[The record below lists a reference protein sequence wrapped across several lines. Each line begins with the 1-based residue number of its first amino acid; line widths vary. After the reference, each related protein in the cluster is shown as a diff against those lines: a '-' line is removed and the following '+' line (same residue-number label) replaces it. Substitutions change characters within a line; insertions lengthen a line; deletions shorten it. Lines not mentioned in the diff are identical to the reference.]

1 MPSKLKVSPKME
13 DYLTAI
19 YHLCE
24 QEDVARVK
32 SIAERLKVTNASV
45 VGALKNLKSKGLVQQ
60 EHYGYIRLTEQGER
74 IASAVI
80 HRHEVLN
87 HFFQGILDLDTETAS
102 RDACEIEHAV
112 SPETVRRIQALGAF
126 IERRPRSG
134 LDWKKEF
141 SRFYGEFRGGKSE

>member
-13 DYLTAI
+13 DYLTTI
-19 YHLCE
+19 HHLCE

-45 VGALKNLKSKGLVQQ
+45 VGALKNLKGKGLVQQ

-80 HRHEVLN
+80 HRHEVLT
-87 HFFQGILDLDTETAS
+87 HFFQGILDIDTETAS
-102 RDACEIEHAV
+102 LDACKIEHAV
-112 SPETVRRIQALGAF
+112 SPETVRRINALGAF

-134 LDWKKEF
+134 FDWKKEF
-141 SRFYGEFRGGKSE
+141 SRFCGEFRDENAK

>member
-1 MPSKLKVSPKME
+1 MPSKVKVSPKME
-13 DYLTAI
+13 DYLTTI
-19 YHLCE
+19 HHLCE

-45 VGALKNLKSKGLVQQ
+45 VCALKNLKGKALVQQ
-60 EHYGYIRLTEQGER
+60 EHYGYARLTEQGER

-80 HRHEVLN
+80 HRHEVLS

-102 RDACEIEHAV
+102 QDACKIEHAV

-126 IERRPRSG
+126 IEKRPRGGS
-134 LDWKKEF
+134 DWKREFTRFCGEF
-141 SRFYGEFRGGKSE
+141 SDGNWK

>member
-13 DYLTAI
+13 NYLTAI

-74 IASAVI
+74 IASSVI
-80 HRHEVLN
+80 HRHEVLT
-87 HFFQGILDLDTETAS
+87 HFFQGVLELDSETAAL
-102 RDACEIEHAV
+102 DACKIEHAV
-112 SPETVRRIQALGAF
+112 SPETVRRINALGEF
-126 IERRPRSG
+126 IRNRHRKDP
-134 LDWKKEF
+134 DWRKEF
-141 SRFYGEFRGGKSE
+141 SRFYGDFRGGKSG